1 MQNGAATS
9 GRASTASGSTLRP
22 TSIRWELG
30 LSGIA
35 VFNVPSAQRGRKAA
49 SGLRAL
55 DLRPGRARLPA
66 HAPAAA
72 RSVDEGRPAH
82 APTPPDTGSVS
93 RRPARVSALL
103 AHLLPVGVS
112 TPQHRSGG
120 ARGRGARDFAGRR
133 HPARWA
139 AVRDPRRRSGPAT
152 AAPRSLLATGP
163 ADAGRLSR
171 HPGATGQRTERLL
184 QPEGP

>member
-35 VFNVPSAQRGRKAA
+35 VFNVPSARRGRKAA

-55 DLRPGRARLPA
+55 DLRLGRARLPA

-82 APTPPDTGSVS
+82 APTPPDPGSLS
-93 RRPARVSALL
+93 RRPARVSALR
-103 AHLLPVGVS
+103 AHLLPEELKLEQVFEKAILGLEVLGREQDALR
-112 TPQHRSGG
+112 PQNG
-120 ARGRGARDFAGRR
+120 
-133 HPARWA
+133 
-139 AVRDPRRRSGPAT
+139 
-152 AAPRSLLATGP
+152 LQLA
-163 ADAGRLSR
+163 
-171 HPGATGQRTERLL
+171 HGQVT
-184 QPEGP
+184 